1 MTRKLAYIISLLT
14 ICISSLTAFNC
25 TGQTRAI
32 SMPEHDSK
40 FYYFGIS
47 LGVNRSAFKL
57 HYTESFALHDT
68 FRSIQP
74 FNGPGFTMG
83 ILGNLNVHKYL
94 TLRFIPALTFAN
106 KGIET
111 VNMKNEV
118 VRREMES
125 IFMSLPLQIKFKS
138 DRIRNFRFYGIIGSK
153 FDFDLASNAKSRSQN
168 EWLRINPYDFGF
180 EIGIGFEFYY
190 PNFIFAPE
198 LKIGHGLMDLHAR
211 DKSIPMSNAIDRI
224 NTRMICL
231 TFNLEG

>member
-1 MTRKLAYIISLLT
+1 MTKKTIYWFSFLCIVVSSLLT
-14 ICISSLTAFNC
+14 TIGTA
-25 TGQTRAI
+25 QTRAI
-32 SMPEHDSK
+32 SMPEHDNK

-57 HYTESFALHDT
+57 HYTESFALTDT

-74 FNGPGFTMG
+74 YNGPGFTMG
-83 ILGNLNVHKYL
+83 ILGNLNIHKYL

-118 VRREMES
+118 VRQEMES

-168 EWLRINPYDFGF
+168 EWLRINPNDLGV

-198 LKIGHGLMDLHAR
+198 LKISHGLMDLHAR
-211 DKSIPMSNAIDRI
+211 DNSIPMSNAIDKI
-224 NTRMICL
+224 NTRMIVL